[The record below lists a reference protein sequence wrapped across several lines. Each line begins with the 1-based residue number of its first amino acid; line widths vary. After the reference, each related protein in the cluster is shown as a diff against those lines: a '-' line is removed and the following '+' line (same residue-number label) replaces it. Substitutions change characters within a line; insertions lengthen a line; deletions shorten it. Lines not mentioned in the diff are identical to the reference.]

1 MKKRKFK
8 GINISV
14 TESLTSLP
22 MPKSKDTRDEYGF
35 NKVWTLDCRIMVMEE
50 GSAKPK
56 VIHG

>member
-22 MPKSKDTRDEYGF
+22 MPKSKDARDEDGF
-35 NKVWTLDCRIMVMEE
+35 NKVWTLDGRIMMMEE

>member
-22 MPKSKDTRDEYGF
+22 MPKSKDARDDDGF
-35 NKVWTLDCRIMVMEE
+35 NKVWTLDGRIMMMEE